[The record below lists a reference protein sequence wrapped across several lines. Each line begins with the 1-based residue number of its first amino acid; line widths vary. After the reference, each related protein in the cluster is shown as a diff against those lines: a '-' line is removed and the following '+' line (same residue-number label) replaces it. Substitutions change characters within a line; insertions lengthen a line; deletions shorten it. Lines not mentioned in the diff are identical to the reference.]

1 VESQF
6 NGLMSQRTKA
16 VETRRWQDD
25 LDDAEQFAD
34 VPASFTGSQDEE
46 KLDEFGRA
54 VSSRNSE
61 ASKRR
66 RREERSSR
74 HILRE
79 APGDITGM
87 STDDELGE
95 SYARDERGELGR
107 DFDAAGCFAQFLVLT
122 MHMLCL
128 PDGVDEIQRDKINAI
143 IADVQDDFASL
154 LSVKNK
160 FETWKTEF
168 TDDYTKA
175 YGGLSL
181 PGAFEFYVRIELI
194 TWNPFLVSNTSVM
207 SSEPLTPLYN
217 ASLSAPPPPS
227 QRPVDLDTM
236 RWHTIISEYGVSSDQ
251 EDQMDDPDATILN
264 KVVEKTVCKKI
275 KDMIPNLDV
284 FSAAQMKS
292 ARHAMEQVS
301 YYVED
306 SEPAFKV
313 REL

>member
-1 VESQF
+1 VERQF

-16 VETRRWQDD
+16 VESRRWQDD
-25 LDDAEQFAD
+25 LDDAELFAT
-34 VPASFTGSQDEE
+34 VPDAFTGRDHDEE
-46 KLDEFGRA
+46 ELDEFGRA

-79 APGDITGM
+79 TADDITGM

-95 SYARDERGELGR
+95 SYARDEREELGEQNTR
-107 DFDAAGCFAQFLVLT
+107 TSHRYTLRPLTPFLFLSVSYAT
-122 MHMLCL
+122 
-128 PDGVDEIQRDKINAI
+128 DVIQRDKINAI

-168 TDDYTKA
+168 NDDYTKA

-194 TWNPFLVSNTSVM
+194 TWNPFLVSVCVRG
-207 SSEPLTPLYN
+207 SE
-217 ASLSAPPPPS
+217 
-227 QRPVDLDTM
+227 
-236 RWHTIISEYGVSSDQ
+236 
-251 EDQMDDPDATILN
+251 
-264 KVVEKTVCKKI
+264 
-275 KDMIPNLDV
+275 
-284 FSAAQMKS
+284 
-292 ARHAMEQVS
+292 
-301 YYVED
+301 
-306 SEPAFKV
+306 
-313 REL
+313 